1 VTGAVSE
8 GAPTARR
15 SAAEQREYERA
26 RVAEHYEHH
35 PEIFELVLDRRLAYA
50 TAIFARPGEAL
61 DAAQERKYGWIA
73 EQLDI
78 RPGERAL
85 DVGCG
90 WGSNL
95 LYLAEHTQG
104 ELHGVTLSAQQRAFA
119 LDRARERGVE
129 QRVRIDELHIED
141 LALEPESLDAI
152 LFVGS
157 VVHMHNREQI
167 YRRVASALKPGGR
180 LLISD
185 CFFPRELRSDRDSPA
200 THYIFFEALGYCRLL
215 NLSEELG
222 LIEGVG
228 MDIVRVEDLTSSYV
242 LTLGCWIE
250 NVRRN
255 RARIEQL
262 SPGFAKIL
270 QTYMTIAKL
279 SFARRTALEYMVVAT
294 KGAPRPRWSA
304 GGAADPGSGAPA

>member
-1 VTGAVSE
+1 MTGAVSPS
-8 GAPTARR
+8 AIAARR
-15 SAAEQREYERA
+15 SPGEQREYERA

-35 PEIFELVLDRRLAYA
+35 PEIFELVLDAQLGYA
-50 TAIFARPGEAL
+50 SAMFRDPGEEL
-61 DAAQERKYGWIA
+61 DVAQERKYAWIA

-95 LYLAEHTQG
+95 LYLAEHTGG
-104 ELHGVTLSAQQRAFA
+104 ELLGVTLSAAQRARA
-119 LDRARERGVE
+119 LELAERRGVAD
-129 QRVRIDELHIED
+129 RVRIERCHVED
-141 LALEPESLDAI
+141 LELADESLDAI

-157 VVHMHNREQI
+157 VVHMHNREDV
-167 YRRVASALKPGGR
+167 YARVARALKPGGR

-185 CFFPRELRSDRDSPA
+185 CFFPRAVKGDRDSSA
-200 THYIFFEALGYCRLL
+200 TRYIFFEALGYCRLL
-215 NLSEELG
+215 NLSEELA
-222 LIEGVG
+222 LIEGAGLDVAQ
-228 MDIVRVEDLTSSYV
+228 VQDLTSSYV

-255 RARIEQL
+255 RARIEEL
-262 SPGFAKIL
+262 APGFARIL

-294 KGAPRPRWSA
+294 KGAPRA
-304 GGAADPGSGAPA
+304 L